1 MTDPGCRPPAVD
13 PFEVLGVARD
23 ATVEEVD
30 ERWRQLAR
38 QLHPDSHPGA
48 DDAERARL
56 TTAMAELNEARRAVL
71 AVLQR
76 PAPTAS
82 QSSPSSPASG
92 TTPPGGAGAGPRR
105 APVPEPPPPGA
116 VRFVVGTIVGVLL
129 LLVIVTVVVVVATG
143 DDQSAAGPAPSSS
156 AEPTPPTGPPTTLF
170 VEWAI
175 GACISAGE
183 LVVPIDCGVPNA
195 GRIVLRTTAPEFC
208 PDWAEA
214 FVRVDADVWCVD
226 ETG

>member
-1 MTDPGCRPPAVD
+1 MD

-23 ATVEEVD
+23 ATVQEVD

-38 QLHPDSHPGA
+38 QLHPDQHPAA

-76 PAPTAS
+76 QASAPAGALAGAQAPGTA
-82 QSSPSSPASG
+82 QAAT
-92 TTPPGGAGAGPRR
+92 TTPSGGSTTGPWR
-105 APVPEPPPPGA
+105 APEPPPPGA
-116 VRFVVGTIVGVLL
+116 LRFVVGTIAAVLL
-129 LLVIVTVVVVVATG
+129 LVVLVVVLVVVATS
-143 DDQSAAGPAPSSS
+143 DDRQAADTVPSTSAGTTA
-156 AEPTPPTGPPTTLF
+156 PTGPPTTLF
-170 VEWAI
+170 VQWAI
-175 GACISAGE
+175 GSCISQGE
-183 LVVPIDCGVPNA
+183 FVIPVDCGVPND

-214 FVRVDADVWCVD
+214 FVRVDTDVWCVD
-226 ETG
+226 END